1 MLQTTFN
8 AYFYSFDIANENAM
22 LINSIKN
29 HFWVPLL
36 ESVYPRVC
44 AACNYPLLSQESVIC
59 NACFYRFP
67 KTNFHNEPDNAL
79 EKIFW
84 GRIPLLHAAAY
95 LYFRKKGKVQ
105 HLLHQLK
112 YKGLKEVGFE
122 VGKRYGKILKDST
135 HFQHLDLI
143 IPVPIHPAKLIKRGY
158 NQSEWFGLGLQES
171 MQIPVSTTHLVKTE
185 NTQTQTKKNRYQRWE
200 NVETV
205 FAIQNQESLQNKNVL
220 LIDDVITTGST
231 IESCGSLLVSSGIK
245 SLSLACIAA
254 PIR

>member
-1 MLQTTFN
+1 MW
-8 AYFYSFDIANENAM
+8 
-22 LINSIKN
+22 INSIKH
-29 HFWVPLL
+29 HFLIPLM

-44 AACNYPLLSQESVIC
+44 AACNFPLMIQESVIC
-59 NACFYRFP
+59 NACFYRLP
-67 KTNFHNEPDNAL
+67 KTNFHQETDNAL

-84 GRIPLLHAAAY
+84 GRLPLFHAAAY

-122 VGKRYGKILKDST
+122 VGKRYGKILKESA
-135 HFQHLDLI
+135 HFQNIDLI
-143 IPVPIHPAKLIKRGY
+143 IPVPLHPAKLIKRGY

-171 MQIPVSTTHLVKTE
+171 WGIPISITHLTKTE

-205 FAIQNQESLQNKNVL
+205 FSINKSETLKNKNVL

-231 IESCGSLLVSSGIK
+231 IESCGSLLVSSGIN